1 MALTSHDSQRNP
13 SGKSF
18 TQVWGSVDVNH
29 TKELT
34 ERAKT
39 FEKFC
44 ALRTNLTQQNL
55 WKFWLARACRS
66 DKTIWEFW
74 EWTLCN
80 GKEGNGEKEK
90 EKAKR
95 RKAKTR
101 IVFTFLRVLTLLF
114 FQFGLLFAHPPPN
127 NKGTV
132 VFCCVL
138 TVWGPDNW
146 FFRFWATLLW
156 AVEFALH
163 SLLYR
168 YWEYIDMRLWDW
180 EFSPQSFRLCSHFV
194 SLHCACTCLIT
205 VLIKVKFNLLSVS
218 LSLSFR
224 HQ

>member
-13 SGKSF
+13 SWKSF
-18 TQVWGSVDVNH
+18 TQVWGSFGVNH
-29 TKELT
+29 TR

-114 FQFGLLFAHPPPN
+114 FQFGLLFALPTHLP
-127 NKGTV
+127 TTRVLWFSV
-132 VFCCVL
+132 VS
-138 TVWGPDNW
+138 W
-146 FFRFWATLLW
+146 RFG
-156 AVEFALH
+156 VRIIGSSGFG
-163 SLLYR
+163 
-168 YWEYIDMRLWDW
+168 
-180 EFSPQSFRLCSHFV
+180 RLCFERLSLHCIHFYTDTESTLIWDYGIESFHRSHFV
-194 SLHCACTCLIT
+194 CVRTLFHCI
-205 VLIKVKFNLLSVS
+205 VLVLA
-218 LSLSFR
+218 
-224 HQ
+224 